1 MAPLR
6 FVEERVA
13 PVGRYP
19 VTQHRHEIWKVADH
33 RNDIGVTCGIGKV
46 LRRSIL
52 FEPGK
57 QYVRELHRR
66 SDHHAF
72 AVVGGIDFVG
82 LAPVEASLASGD
94 SRLPRAAG
102 KNHCKSTCSVHET
115 SAS

>member
-6 FVEERVA
+6 FVEELVA
-13 PVGRYP
+13 PVGCYP

-33 RNDIGVTCGIGKV
+33 RNDIGVPGGVGEV

-52 FEPGK
+52 FEPGE
-57 QYVRELHRR
+57 QYLRELHRR

-72 AVVGGIDFVG
+72 AVACGIDFVG

-102 KNHCKSTCSVHET
+102 EEPLHEYLFGT
-115 SAS
+115 R